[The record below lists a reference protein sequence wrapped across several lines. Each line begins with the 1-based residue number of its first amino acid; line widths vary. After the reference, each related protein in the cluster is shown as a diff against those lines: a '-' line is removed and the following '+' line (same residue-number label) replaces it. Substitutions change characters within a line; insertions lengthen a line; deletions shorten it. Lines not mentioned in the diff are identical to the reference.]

1 MQNRY
6 VIKKDYLN
14 SIYRVKANLKTR
26 ENYLRLDK
34 NEKTTNFHRNIIKF
48 LKKKISSFFITSYPD
63 LGLVYKKLANYLKVR
78 EQEIVITS
86 GADLAIKNCFE
97 LFLKPKDIIISTH
110 PTFAMVDI
118 YSKLFQ
124 IKQEKIFYE
133 KNLNLNLVKFKK
145 KITPKVKM
153 IIISNPNNPTGTII
167 KKKDLIDLVKK
178 ADKLNIPFVIDEVYY
193 GFTDNTLINLIN
205 KYKNLVIIRTFSKSF
220 GIAGLRA
227 GYIVSNSKI
236 AQLLFKFKP
245 MYEINSIAALI
256 INYFLD
262 NKKYIKKNLNEINL
276 GKRYLVNKFKI
287 NKLIFIDTHTNFIH
301 IKAKNKKSSQTIF
314 DHLFKNKILVRKGG
328 PGIKGYED
336 YLRITL
342 GDKEQMK
349 KLFKFLIRKRS
360 LLQ

>member
-1 MQNRY
+1 MKNRN
-6 VIKKDYLN
+6 VVKKSYLN
-14 SIYRVKANLKTR
+14 SIYRIKANSKTR

-34 NEKTTNFHRNIIKF
+34 NEKTTNFHKNIINF

-63 LGLVYKKLANYLKVR
+63 LGVVYRKLAKYLKVK

-97 LFLKPKDIIISTH
+97 LFLKPKDLIISTC

-124 IKQEKIFYE
+124 IKQEKIYYE
-133 KNLNLNLVKFKK
+133 KNLTLNLSKFRD
-145 KITPKVKM
+145 KITSKVKM

-167 KKKDLIDLVKK
+167 KKEDLINLVKK
-178 ADKLNIPFVIDEVYY
+178 AEKLNIPFVIDEVYH
-193 GFTDNTLINLIN
+193 GFTDDTLINLIN

-236 AQLLFKFKP
+236 AQSLFKFKP

-256 INYFLD
+256 INFFLE
-262 NKKYIKKNLNEINL
+262 NKKYIKKNLDEINL
-276 GKRYLVNKFKI
+276 GKKYLINKFQN

-301 IKAKNKKSSQTIF
+301 IKTKNKKFSHEMF
-314 DHLFKNKILVRKGG
+314 NYLFRNKILVRKGG
-328 PGIKGYED
+328 PGIQGYED

-342 GDKEQMK
+342 GDKNQMK
-349 KLFKFLIRKRS
+349 KLFNFLIKKRS